1 MGKRRV
7 QRLWAGAVAVLLG
20 LIALGL
26 WSRGAHRVK
35 DGGAGGG
42 KRLTTGPAVTGESL
56 LSGTQRGVNVVV
68 CVIDAARADHI
79 GCYGYARGTTP
90 SVDRLAGESVVFER
104 HYAPYPHTKAST
116 ASLFSAQH
124 VDTHQAVG
132 AVRMSPKTFT
142 MDRGLREAGYTS
154 ALFTS
159 NPWASTALGLS
170 AEFDVVQVA
179 RRGSPGREA
188 TLGRLPDVGGEER
201 IGADPEELVTSFE
214 AWLSERV
221 QTSFFAYLHFMPP
234 HHPYVAPKEMEALF
248 LGQRPPGYQ
257 RGYFPF
263 QEVAD
268 LGGPP
273 SHRDPG
279 PALVNRYDANL
290 RYADHLVQQV
300 VNALADAELL
310 EETLLIIT
318 SDHGEALGEH
328 GYNWHP
334 ACPFDEALH
343 IPLLIRFPT
352 GTPSGRVRA
361 LSQTLDIMPTIYDLL
376 GLPMPDSAIYGK
388 SLLPLITGEKERVHE
403 VIFARTSGGTPCYV
417 VRDDRYTLLLYSGGE
432 FRALYD
438 MEADPRQLRNII
450 HEHPDVAAGMEAAFR
465 QFAATQPTSL
475 AHFIDSTAPLPAASE
490 RPKVEINPEMR
501 EELEALG
508 YLR

>member
-1 MGKRRV
+1 M
-7 QRLWAGAVAVLLG
+7 
-20 LIALGL
+20 ALGL
-26 WSRGAHRVK
+26 WYRAGNRVK
-35 DGGAGGG
+35 GGG
-42 KRLTTGPAVTGESL
+42 VDRGERFRTGPAVTEESL
-56 LSGTQRGVNVVV
+56 LSGTQSGVNVVV

-79 GCYGYARGTTP
+79 GCYGYARETTP
-90 SVDRLAGESVVFER
+90 SIDRLAGESVVFQR

-124 VDTHQAVG
+124 ADTHQAVG
-132 AVRMSPKTFT
+132 AVRMSPDTFT
-142 MDRGLREAGYTS
+142 MDRGLRDAGYTA

-170 AEFDVVQVA
+170 AEFDVTRVA
-179 RRGSPGREA
+179 RRGSPGREVN
-188 TLGRLPDVGGEER
+188 LGRLPDVGGEEQ
-201 IGADPEELVTSFE
+201 IGAAPEELVASFT
-214 AWLSERV
+214 AWLSGRA
-221 QTSFFAYLHFMPP
+221 QTAFFAYLHFMPP

-248 LGQRPPGYQ
+248 LGQKPPGYE
-257 RGYFPF
+257 RGHFPF

-268 LGGPP
+268 LGGPA

-290 RYADHLVQQV
+290 RYADQLVQQI
-300 VNALADAELL
+300 VNALADSGLL

-334 ACPFDEALH
+334 ACPFDEALY

-352 GTPSGRVRA
+352 GTPNGRVRA

-376 GLPMPDSAIYGK
+376 GLPMPDSVTWGK
-388 SLLPLITGEKERVHE
+388 SLLSLITGEKERVHG
-403 VIFARTSGGTPCYV
+403 VILARTDGDTPCYV
-417 VRDDRYTLLLYSGGE
+417 VRDDRYTLLLYSGGK

-438 MEADPRQLRNII
+438 MAADPRQLRNII
-450 HEHPDVAAGMEAAFR
+450 HEQPDVAARMEAAFHE
-465 QFAATQPTSL
+465 FAATQPTSL
-475 AHFIDSTAPLPAASE
+475 THFIDSTAPLPAESE
-490 RPKVEINPEMR
+490 RPKVEISREMR
-501 EELEALG
+501 QELEALG